1 MYNKYFIALNH
12 LKKMLY
18 ILYTKARMARN
29 TKPAPAPASTPAPEP
44 VVVPENVVAP
54 KKAST
59 KKAKQPEVAVAPAP
73 VVETP
78 VPVVVAPVVEQPAQV
93 VADVAQDT
101 TTSVSKLSEIEAKI
115 QQVTG
120 IIATLKSDVKVLS
133 KTISREQKLASK
145 SSKGKSQ
152 RKVSATRKPSGFVKP
167 TLISDELA
175 KFLGKNLG
183 TEMARTDV
191 SKEIN
196 SYIRDNHLQD
206 KENGRK
212 IHPDAKLSSL
222 LNIKPGDEPLTYF
235 NLQRFMKHHFVKSEP
250 VSTA

>member
-1 MYNKYFIALNH
+1 MPRS
-12 LKKMLY
+12 
-18 ILYTKARMARN
+18 TKPSSAS
-29 TKPAPAPASTPAPEP
+29 PAPAQ
-44 VVVPENVVAP
+44 VVAP
-54 KKAST
+54 VVENAPVKKVASKKA
-59 KKAKQPEVAVAPAP
+59 AKSADKVDVAPVVAPAP
-73 VVETP
+73 VVA
-78 VPVVVAPVVEQPAQV
+78 APVVAAPV
-93 VADVAQDT
+93 VDAAAPVSEVIQDS

-120 IIATLKSDVKVLS
+120 ILASLKGDVKVLS

-145 SSKGKSQ
+145 SSKVKGQ

-196 SYIRDNHLQD
+196 QYIRTNNLQD
-206 KENGRK
+206 TQNGRK
-212 IHPDAKLSSL
+212 IHPDAKLSTL
-222 LNIKPGDEPLTYF
+222 LNIQPSDEPLTYF
-235 NLQRFMKHHFVKSEP
+235 NLQRFMKHHFVKTAA

>member
-59 KKAKQPEVAVAPAP
+59 KKAKQPEVAVAP
-73 VVETP
+73 
-78 VPVVVAPVVEQPAQV
+78 APVVEQPAQV

>member
-1 MYNKYFIALNH
+1 
-12 LKKMLY
+12 
-18 ILYTKARMARN
+18 MARN
-29 TKPAPAPASTPAPEP
+29 TKPATAPAPVATATEP

-54 KKAST
+54 KKASS
-59 KKAKQPEVAVAPAP
+59 KKAKAPEVAVAPAP
-73 VVETP
+73 VVVEQP
-78 VPVVVAPVVEQPAQV
+78 VVVVAPAPVVDTPISVAP
-93 VADVAQDT
+93 VADVVPEAS
-101 TTSVSKLSEIEAKI
+101 SVSKLSEIEAKI

-120 IIATLKSDVKVLS
+120 IIATLKNDVKTLS

-175 KFLGKNLG
+175 KFLGKTVG

-196 SYIRDNHLQD
+196 GYIRDNHLQD

-235 NLQRFMKHHFVKSEP
+235 NLQRFMKHHFVKTEA
-250 VSTA
+250 VTTA

>member
-1 MYNKYFIALNH
+1 
-12 LKKMLY
+12 
-18 ILYTKARMARN
+18 MARN
-29 TKPAPAPASTPAPEP
+29 SKPASAPAPVITATVTEP

-54 KKAST
+54 KKASS
-59 KKAKQPEVAVAPAP
+59 KKAKTPEVAVAPPAP
-73 VVETP
+73 VVVEP
-78 VPVVVAPVVEQPAQV
+78 VVVVAPVAVEPAP
-93 VADVAQDT
+93 VADVVPEVS
-101 TTSVSKLSEIEAKI
+101 SVSKLSEIEAKI
-115 QQVTG
+115 QQVTS
-120 IIATLKSDVKVLS
+120 IIATLKNDVKSLS

-196 SYIRDNHLQD
+196 GYIRDNHLQD

-235 NLQRFMKHHFVKSEP
+235 NLQRFMKHHFVKTEATT
-250 VSTA
+250 TA

>member
-1 MYNKYFIALNH
+1 MP
-12 LKKMLY
+12 
-18 ILYTKARMARN
+18 RS
-29 TKPAPAPASTPAPEP
+29 TKPATTPAPVATATEP
-44 VVVPENVVAP
+44 VIVPENVVAL
-54 KKAST
+54 KKASS
-59 KKAKQPEVAVAPAP
+59 KKAKAPEVAPVLPAPVVVEPVVVAPAP
-73 VVETP
+73 VVDTP
-78 VPVVVAPVVEQPAQV
+78 VSVAPV
-93 VADVAQDT
+93 ADVVPEAS
-101 TTSVSKLSEIEAKI
+101 SVSKLSEIEAKI

-120 IIATLKSDVKVLS
+120 IIATLKNDVKTLS

-145 SSKGKSQ
+145 SSKGKGQ

-175 KFLGKNLG
+175 KFLGKTVG

-196 SYIRDNHLQD
+196 GYIRDNHLQD

-235 NLQRFMKHHFVKSEP
+235 NLQRFMKHHFVKTE
-250 VSTA
+250 VVATA

>member
-1 MYNKYFIALNH
+1 
-12 LKKMLY
+12 
-18 ILYTKARMARN
+18 MARS
-29 TKPAPAPASTPAPEP
+29 TKPTPVSAPAP
-44 VVVPENVVAP
+44 VVVPEVVADNVVAP
-54 KKAST
+54 KKASS
-59 KKAKQPEVAVAPAP
+59 KKAKIVDAAPAPVAVAPVVVP
-73 VVETP
+73 VVETQ
-78 VPVVVAPVVEQPAQV
+78 VASLEVTQ
-93 VADVAQDT
+93 DVA
-101 TTSVSKLSEIEAKI
+101 TSVSKLNEIEAKI

-120 IIATLKSDVKVLS
+120 IIASLKSDVKILS

-152 RKVSATRKPSGFVKP
+152 RKASASRKPSGFVKP

-175 KFLGKNLG
+175 KFLGKNVG

-196 SYIRDNHLQD
+196 QYIRSNHLQD

-235 NLQRFMKHHFVKSEP
+235 NLQRFMKHHFVKAEP
-250 VSTA
+250 VATA

>member
-1 MYNKYFIALNH
+1 
-12 LKKMLY
+12 
-18 ILYTKARMARN
+18 MARS
-29 TKPAPAPASTPAPEP
+29 TKPSSPAPASSAPAPAQ
-44 VVVPENVVAP
+44 VVAP
-54 KKAST
+54 VVLENAPVKKVASKKASKT
-59 KKAKQPEVAVAPAP
+59 TDKVDAAPAVVAP
-73 VVETP
+73 E
-78 VPVVVAPVVEQPAQV
+78 PVVVAPVVE
-93 VADVAQDT
+93 VASPVAEVALDT

-120 IIATLKSDVKVLS
+120 IVASLKSDVKILS

-145 SSKGKSQ
+145 SSKVKGQ

-196 SYIRDNHLQD
+196 QYIRSNNLQD
-206 KENGRK
+206 TQNGRK
-212 IHPDAKLSSL
+212 IHPDAKLSTL
-222 LNIKPGDEPLTYF
+222 LNIQPSDEPLTYF
-235 NLQRFMKHHFVKSEP
+235 NLQRFMKHHFVK
-250 VSTA
+250 TAVVATA

>member
-1 MYNKYFIALNH
+1 MVRSAKSEVSA
-12 LKKMLY
+12 
-18 ILYTKARMARN
+18 APVA
-29 TKPAPAPASTPAPEP
+29 APAPAAAPAAKKASAKKAKSAEKVDVAPAAP
-44 VVVPENVVAP
+44 VVVAESPAPVVA
-54 KKAST
+54 
-59 KKAKQPEVAVAPAP
+59 APAP
-73 VVETP
+73 VVA
-78 VPVVVAPVVEQPAQV
+78 APAP
-93 VADVAQDT
+93 VADVAQET
-101 TTSVSKLSEIEAKI
+101 TSSVSKLNEIEAKI
-115 QQVTG
+115 QQLTG
-120 IIATLKSDVKVLS
+120 VLSSLKTDVKVLS
-133 KTISREQKLASK
+133 KTITREQKLASK
-145 SSKGKSQ
+145 STKGQ

-196 SYIRDNHLQD
+196 NYIRTNNLQD

-235 NLQRFMKHHFVKSEP
+235 NLQRFMKHHFVK
-250 VSTA
+250 VSATATA

>member
-1 MYNKYFIALNH
+1 MVRSAKSEVSA
-12 LKKMLY
+12 
-18 ILYTKARMARN
+18 APVA
-29 TKPAPAPASTPAPEP
+29 APAPAAAPA
-44 VVVPENVVAP
+44 A
-54 KKAST
+54 KKASA
-59 KKAKQPEVAVAPAP
+59 KKVKSAEKVDVAPAAPAP
-73 VVETP
+73 VVVAAAP
-78 VPVVVAPVVEQPAQV
+78 APAVAAPAPVVAASAP
-93 VADVAQDT
+93 VADVAQET
-101 TTSVSKLSEIEAKI
+101 TSSVSKLNEIEAKI
-115 QQVTG
+115 QQLTG
-120 IIATLKSDVKVLS
+120 VLSSLKTDVKVLS
-133 KTISREQKLASK
+133 KTITREQKLASK
-145 SSKGKSQ
+145 STKGQ

-196 SYIRDNHLQD
+196 NYIRTNNLQD

-235 NLQRFMKHHFVKSEP
+235 NLQRFMKHHFVKTSA
-250 VSTA
+250 TATA

>member
-1 MYNKYFIALNH
+1 MPRS
-12 LKKMLY
+12 
-18 ILYTKARMARN
+18 TKPSSAS
-29 TKPAPAPASTPAPEP
+29 PAPAQVAVPVVENAPVKKVASKKAAKSADKVDVAP
-44 VVVPENVVAP
+44 VVVPVVA
-54 KKAST
+54 
-59 KKAKQPEVAVAPAP
+59 AP
-73 VVETP
+73 VVA
-78 VPVVVAPVVEQPAQV
+78 APVVDAAAPVSEV
-93 VADVAQDT
+93 IQDS

-120 IIATLKSDVKVLS
+120 ILASLKGDVKVLS

-145 SSKGKSQ
+145 SSKVKGQ

-196 SYIRDNHLQD
+196 QYIRTNNLQD
-206 KENGRK
+206 TQNGRK
-212 IHPDAKLSSL
+212 IHPDAKLSTL
-222 LNIKPGDEPLTYF
+222 LNIQPSDEPLTYF
-235 NLQRFMKHHFVKSEP
+235 NLQRFMKHHFVKTAA